1 MIDPDKLCPIP
12 AVRTFDVVR
21 ATHSRPRSHHHPPL
35 GYNWGVTIHS
45 DHPFL
50 PPESGR
56 DPLRRFRG
64 RLAAGVSLWTT
75 GRETRRGL
83 TVSSMMIGDG
93 EPGQVVGLIDE
104 DSDLW
109 DQLAETGTVVVSL
122 LDHSHA
128 QLSEAFAGT
137 FPAPG
142 GPFRMAEWT
151 DTEWGPALAG
161 ASWLGARLLAGEPE
175 HAGWA
180 LLVRAEIETVHLS
193 ADADDPLVS
202 YRGRYHH
209 LG

>member
-1 MIDPDKLCPIP
+1 M
-12 AVRTFDVVR
+12 
-21 ATHSRPRSHHHPPL
+21 
-35 GYNWGVTIHS
+35 TIHS

-50 PPESGR
+50 PPESDR

-75 GRETRRGL
+75 GQETRKGL

-93 EPGQVVGLIDE
+93 EPGQVVGLIDA

-109 DQLAETGTVVVSL
+109 DLLEQTRTVAVSL

-128 QLSEAFAGT
+128 QLSDAFAGT

-151 DTEWGPALAG
+151 GTEWGPALAG
-161 ASWLGARLLAGEPE
+161 VPWLGARLLPGDPE

-180 LLVRAEIETVHLS
+180 LLVRATIETVHL
-193 ADADDPLVS
+193 DGNDDDPLVS
-202 YRGRYHH
+202 HRGRYHH
-209 LG
+209 LD